1 MKKRGD
7 NRWTQYYQIQK
18 FVFLLLF
25 IYVYYS
31 SKIFENFFKISKNL
45 DFPLESKKNKSNI
58 YFDNIIYKLNFSDI
72 NNNKFAIL
80 KRTNC
85 PTCGLFSFYNVYL
98 GCINKYLSK
107 GYIPIVDM
115 KSFEN
120 IYNNYTLLNN
130 NIWELFFE
138 QPFGYTLEEIEK
150 KAKFKEEKIC
160 ESSTEDLRPNEL
172 DIYYSP
178 ISIDYWH
185 YFAKKFMPIKK
196 EIIEEADTIMKKLFY
211 ESKNILGVKLRGTDY
226 IAMRPGGHPKMPN
239 LKTTITDVKNMD
251 IKNNYD
257 WIFISSED
265 ERIKE
270 RYINEFKKKIK
281 YLNPKVSINYNYEK
295 PLMIT
300 ENEIIKGNL
309 DYARNYLLNIIILS
323 KCTDLVTVRCSGAA
337 GIFILTEGFRNTLI
351 YNLGLN

>member
-1 MKKRGD
+1 MRKR
-7 NRWTQYYQIQK
+7 RYYNDEQWDPEQIIK
-18 FVFLLLF
+18 YAFLLLI
-25 IYVYYS
+25 IYIFYS
-31 SKIFENFFKISKNL
+31 CKNIKKFSKNL
-45 DFPLESKKNKSNI
+45 DSPLTSKKNEKNI
-58 YFDNIIYKLNFSDI
+58 YFDNIFNTLNFSDFD
-72 NNNKFAIL
+72 NNKFAIV
-80 KRTNC
+80 KRIDC
-85 PTCGLFSFYNVYL
+85 STCGLFSFYNVYL
-98 GCINKYLSK
+98 GCIHHYLPQ

-120 IYNNYTLLNN
+120 VYNNYTLLNN

-138 QPFGYTLEEIEK
+138 QPFRYTLEEIEK

-160 ESSTEDLRPNEL
+160 GMGYSRPKEL

-178 ISIDYWH
+178 ISINYWH
-185 YFAKKFMPIKK
+185 YFAKKFIPIKK

-226 IAMRPGGHPKMPN
+226 IAMRPGGHPKMPDLN
-239 LKTTITDVKNMD
+239 TTINDVKNMD

-270 RYINEFKKKIK
+270 RYINEFKQKIK
-281 YLNPKVSINYNYEK
+281 YLNPNVAINYNYEQ
-295 PLMIT
+295 PTLIT
-300 ENEIIKGNL
+300 RNQAVKGNL

-337 GIFILTEGFRNTLI
+337 GVFILTEGFRNSLI
-351 YNLGLN
+351 YNLGLYE